1 MDLNLHLNKVVE
13 GLVADITS
21 NVLVRVDSVISNAI
35 NNRLATYDF
44 SSHIQEAAAAAF
56 EKKVGEYTLNPKKL
70 ENRVVDRIKETIAS
84 AESKTNE
91 LVEKQVQESLQ
102 TIDFQKAVTDSV
114 ITIVADRMQEFV
126 FPANSIDPSAIKIA
140 NLKISGD
147 NLSGG
152 IIENFSSSGIEDRAT
167 QVALTIL
174 DDSTVVENNLLTK
187 DLTVEG
193 SMTINGKFQ
202 VNGEVPEDSAFFKTL
217 VTKSTQRTLTS
228 IDQSLYENYSSI
240 IFNKIRNDGLDLNK
254 ITINGAE
261 VIQNNSLGPSIVNSN
276 LQNLGE
282 LKELRVSGESILA
295 QTLYVTPKRV
305 GINTIEPSAAL
316 TVWDDEIEIIAKKRS
331 NNIGVLGTSR
341 QQKLIITSNNKDNV
355 ILSEDGSTQIN
366 DLKIGPMRFTTAN
379 SPPNFVSERC
389 HVIWNTNP
397 NPGGPLGWICLGGA
411 NWANFGIID

>member
-1 MDLNLHLNKVVE
+1 MDLNLHLNKIVE

-240 IFNKIRNDGLDLNK
+240 IFNKIRND
-254 ITINGAE
+254 
-261 VIQNNSLGPSIVNSN
+261 
-276 LQNLGE
+276 
-282 LKELRVSGESILA
+282 
-295 QTLYVTPKRV
+295 
-305 GINTIEPSAAL
+305 
-316 TVWDDEIEIIAKKRS
+316 
-331 NNIGVLGTSR
+331 
-341 QQKLIITSNNKDNV
+341 
-355 ILSEDGSTQIN
+355 
-366 DLKIGPMRFTTAN
+366 
-379 SPPNFVSERC
+379 
-389 HVIWNTNP
+389 
-397 NPGGPLGWICLGGA
+397 
-411 NWANFGIID
+411 